1 MARNFKIDTHRNGD
15 SIHLNLMGDFDGSSA
30 YELVEL
36 LRKKS
41 HEKSRVFIH
50 TDALKEIHPF
60 GRNVFLSNL
69 DSLSDIC
76 GNVLFTGEHAEE
88 LSPEGRTIH

>member
-1 MARNFKIDTHRNGD
+1 MARNFKIHTHRNGD
-15 SIHLNLMGDFDGSSA
+15 NMHLDLMGDFDGSSA

-36 LRKKS
+36 LKNRGHKN
-41 HEKSRVFIH
+41 SRVYIH
-50 TDALKEIHPF
+50 TNALKEIHPF
-60 GRNVFLSNL
+60 GRNVFLSNF
-69 DSLSDIC
+69 DSLSDNY

>member
-1 MARNFKIDTHRNGD
+1 MAQNFKIHTHKNGD
-15 SIHLNLMGDFDGSSA
+15 SIHLDLLGDFDGSSA

-41 HEKSRVFIH
+41 HGISKVFIH
-50 TDALKEIHPF
+50 TNALKEIHPF

-69 DSLSDIC
+69 DSLSDGC
-76 GNVLFTGEHAEE
+76 DNLLVTGEHAEE
-88 LSPEGRTIH
+88 LAPEGRTIH